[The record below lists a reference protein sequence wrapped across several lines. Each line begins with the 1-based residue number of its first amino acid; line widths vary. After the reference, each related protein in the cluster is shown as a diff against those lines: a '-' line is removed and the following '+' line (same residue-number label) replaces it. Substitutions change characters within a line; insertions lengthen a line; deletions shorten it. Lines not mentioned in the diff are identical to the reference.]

1 MTRRLTFSGT
11 RSEMGMLEESP
22 VTPESPPPSWS
33 PAKYDIWKKPSRWQ
47 LCMPRLRLVAKIVGS
62 FFALIILL
70 KILSAA
76 PPPTPPPEPPAEVAK
91 PVVEE
96 VVVEVTPVTEDDLMK
111 QSEENAKKENWI
123 WKDFPTYVTSCTQPR
138 LVLDRKL
145 TFADMMV

>member
-22 VTPESPPPSWS
+22 ATPESPPPSWS

-47 LCMPRLRLVAKIVGS
+47 ICMPRLRLVAKIVGS
-62 FFALIILL
+62 FLALIIIL
-70 KILSAA
+70 KILSAS

-96 VVVEVTPVTEDDLMK
+96 VVEVAPVTEDDLMK
-111 QSEENAKKENWI
+111 QSEENAKKQDWI
-123 WKDFPTYVTSCTQPR
+123 WKDFPTYVTSCTHLR
-138 LVLDRKL
+138 FVL
-145 TFADMMV
+145 